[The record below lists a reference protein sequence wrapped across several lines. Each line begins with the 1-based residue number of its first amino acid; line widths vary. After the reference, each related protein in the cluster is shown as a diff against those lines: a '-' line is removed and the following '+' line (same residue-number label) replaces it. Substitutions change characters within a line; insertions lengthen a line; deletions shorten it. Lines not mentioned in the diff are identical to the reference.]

1 LNSQSFCQG
10 SPVGED
16 PYESMDSVVERA
28 VAAAAEA
35 FKRYADV
42 RASGRG
48 GGVMAR
54 CESRDREGRAER
66 RRTFRVIAGDG
77 GINDGRPPAGQE
89 VMVEAAESF
98 ALM

>member
-1 LNSQSFCQG
+1 
-10 SPVGED
+10 
-16 PYESMDSVVERA
+16 
-28 VAAAAEA
+28 
-35 FKRYADV
+35 
-42 RASGRG
+42 
-48 GGVMAR
+48 MAR